1 MAKNGEGST
10 GATNHFGE
18 IFKGDGDEVHEGLVC
33 VDGAVIPTALG
44 NFVKLMFLG
53 DYWLTFQV

>member
-1 MAKNGEGST
+1 MARNGEGNT

-18 IFKGDGDEVHEGLVC
+18 ILKGDGDEAHEGLVC

-44 NFVKLMFLG
+44 NSIKLSLLG
-53 DYWLTFQV
+53 DNWLTFQV

>member
-1 MAKNGEGST
+1 MAKNGEGNT

-18 IFKGDGDEVHEGLVC
+18 ILKGDGDEVHEGLVC

-44 NFVKLMFLG
+44 NFVESILLG
-53 DYWLTFQV
+53 DHWLTF